1 MFEHGILIIMMYKFI
16 QLHNDSMILYNTM
29 IVSALPKLFDV
40 LANESC
46 FAGQVLL
53 FP

>member
-16 QLHNDSMILYNTM
+16 QCHNDSMIPYNTM
-29 IVSALPKLFDV
+29 IVSALPKR
-40 LANESC
+40 NKSC
-46 FAGQVLL
+46 FSGQVLL